1 MVSILVT
8 TSTFQADVKIARREG
23 RICGARRQSSGSR
36 RKAVHP
42 RRGWSIFYAQAF
54 AAPISIGLGVN
65 VSYSSNEIGMTHTW
79 SVTIGNEAGIPIIP
93 EMKGQLQI
101 PQLLSGL
108 PSAAVNRV
116 PFAMQISLAVPA
128 TFGTSTSKTD
138 FNAIFVR
145 AVPVAMPPLHAR
157 TDQR

>member
-1 MVSILVT
+1 MKVEYVVL
-8 TSTFQADVKIARREG
+8 ADR
-23 RICGARRQSSGSR
+23 
-36 RKAVHP
+36 
-42 RRGWSIFYAQAF
+42 AQALGGKLYILGVAGVF
-54 AAPISIGLGVN
+54 STPRLSRLLSIGLGVKRDRN
-65 VSYSSNEIGMTHTW
+65 DHTW

-145 AVPVAMPPLHAR
+145 AVPVAIPPLHAR
-157 TDQR
+157 TDPR